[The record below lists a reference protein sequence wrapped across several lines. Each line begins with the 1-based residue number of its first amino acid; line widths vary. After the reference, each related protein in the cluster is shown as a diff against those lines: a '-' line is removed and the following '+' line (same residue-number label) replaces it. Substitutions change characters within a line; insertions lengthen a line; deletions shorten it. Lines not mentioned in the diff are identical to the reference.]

1 MFILVLSISS
11 PCSVVDAV
19 FEAFRNLNLP
29 FSHFWAIRPPHPDTH
44 TPTYTH
50 KVGVLI
56 CPTDSAVSETGCQ
69 REGIYYRIDL
79 AMQLG
84 GNGNF
89 SFHFSLS
96 NTSLWGTLKKGWSDV
111 LWWLAEEQKKAGLWA
126 EGKGKCV
133 VLVLWQMSGHFYS
146 MEEQKWNSTWLSP
159 SIICSFSLP
168 VICNRIKVQNKNKL
182 AILIL
187 VKNTFWILNLE
198 NILNCCI
205 YTTVWL
211 HPSVTSDSTSVCT
224 ISNSTILWMPVT
236 GSEVRGWWGIEVITK
251 RFTNM

>member
-1 MFILVLSISS
+1 MLYLKHSGTSICLSLISEQS
-11 PCSVVDAV
+11 D
-19 FEAFRNLNLP
+19 
-29 FSHFWAIRPPHPDTH
+29 PHTLIHTH
-44 TPTYTH
+44 PYTH

-126 EGKGKCV
+126 EGKGTCV
-133 VLVLWQMSGHFYS
+133 VLVLWQISGHFYS

-159 SIICSFSLP
+159 SFTCSFSLP

-187 VKNTFWILNLE
+187 VKKYILNIKFRKHSEL
-198 NILNCCI
+198 IHLYHCM
-205 YTTVWL
+205 TT
-211 HPSVTSDSTSVCT
+211 P
-224 ISNSTILWMPVT
+224 ISHIRQYICMHY
-236 GSEVRGWWGIEVITK
+236 I
-251 RFTNM
+251 